1 MGFFVYRH
9 LVLVGRNIVL
19 MNIIFLIVRNT
30 LLIMANISGFSY
42 QAINIIIYYIVIP
55 FIYFIIID
63 RIFGTFYF
71 TVSYVIIIAIS
82 IFLIKDFELFS
93 KILFNKSVIF
103 LRSFTAIGM
112 NYIVASVIICVFIPL
127 ILLFLLLSI
136 AI

>member
-9 LVLVGRNIVL
+9 LGLLGCNIIL
-19 MNIIFLIVRNT
+19 MNNIFLIVMNA
-30 LLIMANISGFSY
+30 LLRMANISGFSY

-63 RIFGTFYF
+63 RILGTFYF
-71 TVSYVIIIAIS
+71 TVSYFIIIAIS

-93 KILFNKSVIF
+93 KILFNKSVNF
-103 LRSFTAIGM
+103 LRSFTEVGM
-112 NYIVASVIICVFIPL
+112 NYTVASVVICVFIPL